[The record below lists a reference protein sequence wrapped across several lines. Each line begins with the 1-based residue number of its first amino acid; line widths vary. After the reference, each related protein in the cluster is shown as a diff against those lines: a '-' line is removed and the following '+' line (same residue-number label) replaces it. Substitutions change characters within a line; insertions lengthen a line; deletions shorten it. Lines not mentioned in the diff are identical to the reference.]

1 MKHDNFDKRL
11 YRIEVRIFL
20 TILLIFFTFFA
31 LAVNHDAKKI
41 KAEKWER
48 FLECSKNE
56 GDLGCDSCYY
66 LIYGKH
72 VDTYDK
78 FYGHN

>member
-1 MKHDNFDKRL
+1 MKS
-11 YRIEVRIFL
+11 IIIVVIS
-20 TILLIFFTFFA
+20 LIINTLIA
-31 LAVNHDAKKI
+31 LAIHQSLNEI
-41 KAEKWER
+41 KEEKWEQ

-56 GDLGCDSCYY
+56 GDMGCDSCYY

-78 FYGHN
+78 FYGHK